1 MRRLFG
7 CGLAVLGMV
16 LSLSLSLPARADMPA
31 GTISGFNQAV
41 QSGDPATIVMAA
53 KQMGAAAVAH
63 PEDPQAPVAAFEAAN
78 QLCLRGA
85 CADAVP
91 MAAYLSGLEDG
102 LPVSR
107 AEVDVLTAFANWS
120 ASAKNKAA
128 DQAFSKVL
136 EAQVDSDA
144 NMLTL
149 AAYEYFCAALIG
161 SDDWAG
167 LHDRAHLAMVHMKP
181 ARDVVPYRWAT
192 ITLLS
197 ASSLFN
203 EERSTDALQEMAD
216 IKTWLYQK
224 RIGEE
229 SKDLDKIYYNA
240 SAWQIAMKAYFRSGG
255 GRDDRIARKIDA
267 AAATQME
274 EINQSSQAKP
284 SDGPSLCKGHVVS
297 PPRPVYPHKA
307 ARKGYVGAVLMNFG
321 FDDDGRPAHFR
332 VLASVP
338 DGQFEQASLDGMKSF
353 KWEWDAQQEDPDCV
367 KSREDAGLYPFEYVM
382 R

>member
-1 MRRLFG
+1 MRQLIERAARLV
-7 CGLAVLGMV
+7 GLALIVA
-16 LSLSLSLPARADMPA
+16 LPGAADMPSGA
-31 GTISGFNQAV
+31 ISAFNQAV
-41 QSGDPATIVMAA
+41 QSGDPATIVTAA
-53 KQMGAAAVAH
+53 KQMGATAVAH

-107 AEVDVLTAFANWS
+107 ADVDVLTAFANWS

-136 EAQVDSDA
+136 EAQVDSHA
-144 NMLTL
+144 SMLTL

-161 SDDWAG
+161 SEDWAG
-167 LHDRAHLAMVHMKP
+167 LHERAQLAKAHMKQ

-192 ITLLS
+192 IASLS

-224 RIGEE
+224 RIGEG

-255 GRDDRIARKIDA
+255 GRDDRIARRIDDA
-267 AAATQME
+267 VTTRME
-274 EINQSSQAKP
+274 EINQSSKVEP

-297 PPRPVYPHKA
+297 PPRPMYPRKA
-307 ARKGYVGAVLMNFG
+307 ARKGYVGAVLMSFG
-321 FDDDGRPAHFR
+321 FDDDGKPAHFR

-338 DGQFEQASLDGMKSF
+338 DGKFEQASLDGMKSLE
-353 KWEWDAQQEDPDCV
+353 WEWDAQQEDPDCT
-367 KSREDAGLYPFEYVM
+367 KSREEAGLYPFEYVL